1 MGLLDDAIRDHL
13 DLKRRRGADPAEVE
27 RAEREAL
34 GPVRRGPD
42 EPPPP
47 LLVEDA
53 DLRDDGAW
61 DEHDDRQ
68 RALESHD
75 DYEPFDDDFEDEDEE
90 LDEHPSVPPP
100 IQMAPPAAPP
110 SPEPLRFS
118 DEGADRAPSAH
129 DPHEPSTAE
138 FFEAAP
144 SAQEHLRQ
152 APAEPEDAREPA
164 PHEEPDATAEF
175 DVRKA
180 MDEHTEPADDDMLEE
195 TPEFLS
201 DTPDH
206 DRLWFEQKPPR
217 DFDFDG

>member
-1 MGLLDDAIRDHL
+1 
-13 DLKRRRGADPAEVE
+13 VE

-47 LLVEDA
+47 LLEPTHADPRGEHDGEWDED
-53 DLRDDGAW
+53 
-61 DEHDDRQ
+61 DEHD
-68 RALESHD
+68 EHVSGPHD
-75 DYEPFDDDFEDEDEE
+75 DVDFESYEREFADDDEFVDE
-90 LDEHPSVPPP
+90 PAPPP
-100 IQMAPPAAPP
+100 VQMAPPQP
-110 SPEPLRFS
+110 SGPAPEPLRFS
-118 DEGADRAPSAH
+118 EESPPAPPSAH

-144 SAQEHLRQ
+144 SAREHFPP
-152 APAEPEDAREPA
+152 APAGPEDEPLR
-164 PHEEPDATAEF
+164 PPPGDQHDATAEF
-175 DVRKA
+175 DVQEA
-180 MDEHTEPADDDMLEE
+180 IDEHDESPARADDDMLEE